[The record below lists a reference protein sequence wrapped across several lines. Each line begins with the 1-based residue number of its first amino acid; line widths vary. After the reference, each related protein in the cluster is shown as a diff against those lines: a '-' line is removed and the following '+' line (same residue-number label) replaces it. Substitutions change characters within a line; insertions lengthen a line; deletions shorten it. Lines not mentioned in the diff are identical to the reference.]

1 MQPGWLPYSALSNRN
16 CLVCLSCPL
25 SELVPHSPFR
35 SASRTLPG
43 AHLRRRVQG
52 SARGRGG
59 GSRHLLLLALSRWRS
74 LFLSLTTSVSS
85 QSCKISE
92 FFFFHQT
99 NRWKTFGFWPVGKE
113 GCYYL
118 KGKFFFQFSVIHVKR
133 VFLLESGLKLVSL
146 SGYSGSDGEASAC
159 NAGDPGS
166 IPGSGR
172 STGEGNG
179 NPLQYSCLEN
189 PKARGAGW
197 ASVHVLA
204 KIRTQLSN

>member
-1 MQPGWLPYSALSNRN
+1 MN
-16 CLVCLSCPL
+16 
-25 SELVPHSPFR
+25 
-35 SASRTLPG
+35 
-43 AHLRRRVQG
+43 
-52 SARGRGG
+52 
-59 GSRHLLLLALSRWRS
+59 
-74 LFLSLTTSVSS
+74 
-85 QSCKISE
+85 
-92 FFFFHQT
+92 FFFHQT

-146 SGYSGSDGEASAC
+146 SGHSGSDGEASAC

-197 ASVHVLA
+197 ASVHVVA